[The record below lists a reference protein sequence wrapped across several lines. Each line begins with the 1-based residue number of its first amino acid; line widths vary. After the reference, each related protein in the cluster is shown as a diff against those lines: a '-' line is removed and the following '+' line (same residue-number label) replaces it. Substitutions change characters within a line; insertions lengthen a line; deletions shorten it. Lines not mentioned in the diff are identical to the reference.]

1 MKLAS
6 LKNYLPFLN
15 QYHYYACLRSKHL
28 KEFNF
33 KKGNLE
39 KNSSPVFSQNSIR
52 FRMPIHNHSLTSSGL
67 LQLHFLKIP
76 FQLIGLSKVHS
87 NLVYH
92 LELQCF
98 HCFLT
103 PALNQLHFR
112 VENSLLNPNHYE
124 IS

>member
-15 QYHYYACLRSKHL
+15 QYHCHVFLISMHL
-28 KEFNF
+28 QGFNF
-33 KKGNLE
+33 KKDNLE
-39 KNSSPVFSQNSIR
+39 KSFFPVFSQNSIR
-52 FRMPIHNHSLTSSGL
+52 FRMPIHNHSLTSLGL

-76 FQLIGLSKVHS
+76 FQLISLSKVHS

-92 LELQCF
+92 LDLQCF

-103 PALNQLHFR
+103 PVLHQLHFR